1 MCVCVCVGGGGVQ
14 KIESLWRMQIL
25 WILFWRGGGHHK
37 TRLFF
42 GSFLCIYRSFSSSM
56 YRTGIFFVG
65 CLFVVVVV
73 FFEGWGVNS
82 RSLV

>member
-1 MCVCVCVGGGGVQ
+1 MCGGGAQ

-25 WILFWRGGGHHK
+25 WILFFWGGGGHHK

-56 YRTGIFFVG
+56 YRKGIFFVG

-73 FFEGWGVNS
+73 VF
-82 RSLV
+82 